1 MFINRYIL
9 PNIIKDCANFLKKIK
24 KLKLYKVGFDQN
36 RIIKL
41 KIYLFD
47 CIVEKLNHQ
56 SIIIIL
62 NNKYIFFTN
71 YKIWKTWI

>member
-9 PNIIKDCANFLKKIK
+9 PNIIKDYANFLKKIK
-24 KLKLYKVGFDQN
+24 KLKLYKVEFDQN

-41 KIYLFD
+41 KIYFFD
-47 CIVEKLNHQ
+47 YIVEKLNYQ

-62 NNKYIFFTN
+62 NNKYIFLTN